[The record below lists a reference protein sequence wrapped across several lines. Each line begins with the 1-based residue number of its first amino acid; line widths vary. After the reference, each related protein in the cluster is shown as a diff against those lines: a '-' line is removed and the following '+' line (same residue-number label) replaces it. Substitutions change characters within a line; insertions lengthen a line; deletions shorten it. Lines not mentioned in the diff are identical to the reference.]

1 MKFMVLEFCSLQK
14 MKFVFFEVFK
24 GCVFFWG
31 TQKPLFRKVA
41 PTFSI
46 GRMTTRVGAF
56 ESLLFGE
63 HFHNLSCGHTT
74 SRKFSTGARSPDPNF
89 LACQKT

>member
-1 MKFMVLEFCSLQK
+1 MSASSWFENYQHSLK
-14 MKFVFFEVFK
+14 EAFFLWKKKTV
-24 GCVFFWG
+24 
-31 TQKPLFRKVA
+31 FRKVA

-46 GRMTTRVGAF
+46 ARMTTRVDAF

-74 SRKFSTGARSPDPNF
+74 SRNFSTGARSPDRNF
-89 LACQKT
+89 LVCQKT